1 MIVPSSTQPKVNVSV
16 RIVPTVKGV
25 GFFFARLAASAKGA
39 MMGRKRLNIITSP
52 VAMSHWR
59 LKGQG
64 LLLSL
69 KPQAVFV
76 PPNSEPLL
84 AEAELNS

>member
-1 MIVPSSTQPKVNVSV
+1 MN
-16 RIVPTVKGV
+16 GV
-25 GFFFARLAASAKGA
+25 GFFFARLAASAMGA
-39 MMGRKRLNIITSP
+39 MIGMKRLNSITRP

-59 LKGQG
+59 LNGAG
-64 LLLSL
+64 LSL
-69 KPQAVFV
+69 SVRVPKPVFV